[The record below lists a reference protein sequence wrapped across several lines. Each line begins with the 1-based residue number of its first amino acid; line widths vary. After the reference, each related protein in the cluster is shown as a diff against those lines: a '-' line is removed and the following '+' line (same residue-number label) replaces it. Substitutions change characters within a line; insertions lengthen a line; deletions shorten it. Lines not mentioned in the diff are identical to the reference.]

1 MLVGNRELSVGI
13 PEVQVKKRSND
24 GSLSFAVSKT
34 HLLNSVFCVEKQ
46 IIDAFAG
53 FKLLKELQT

>member
-1 MLVGNRELSVGI
+1 M
-13 PEVQVKKRSND
+13 QVKKRSND
-24 GSLSFAVSKT
+24 GSLSFVVSKT